1 MKFNVIC
8 GTPRS
13 GSTLL
18 CNILNQNPRFHAS
31 STSCVAQAVR
41 TLSNLWSNSPEIKS
55 ELINDKE
62 ATEARMVSA
71 ARALVEAWYEGSADV
86 VFDKGRLWNHSP
98 LVLAQLFPESHQFVC
113 IRDLREILASIE
125 KQHAKNPMLDEAQNP
140 LELTTFNRADRLFS
154 PQGIVGSHIVGVEDL
169 MRRKL
174 PNVHIIQYE
183 TLVQNPKLVLDSI
196 YTVLREDGYEH
207 DFTNVEKTSTDVDG
221 LYLNKFPHEGGGEV
235 KPPENDWRDHVPMD
249 IAGLIMQR
257 FQAFNQAFGYQP
269 LQQPQ
274 Q

>member
-18 CNILNQNPRFHAS
+18 CNILNQNPNFHAS

-41 TLSNLWSNSPEIKS
+41 ALSNLWSNSPEIKS
-55 ELINDKE
+55 DLINDKD
-62 ATEARMVSA
+62 ATEKRISRS
-71 ARALVEAWYEGSADV
+71 ARALVEAWYKGKEGV

-98 LVLAQLFPESHQFVC
+98 LVLKQLFPDAHQFVC

-125 KQHAKNPMLDEAQNP
+125 KQHAQNPMLDEAENP
-140 LELTTFNRADRLFS
+140 LELTTYNRADRMFA

-169 MRRKL
+169 MRRRL

-183 TLVQNPKLVLDSI
+183 TLVKNPKIVLDSI
-196 YTVLREDGYEH
+196 YTVLEEDSYEH

-221 LYLNKFPHEGGGEV
+221 LYLGKFPHEGSGEV
-235 KPPENDWRDHVPMD
+235 KPPENDWRDHVPVE
-249 IAGLIMQR
+249 IAGLLMQR
-257 FQAFNQAFGYQP
+257 FQAFNQAFGYLPAQ
-269 LQQPQ
+269 
-274 Q
+274 

>member
-18 CNILNQNPRFHAS
+18 CNILNQNPLFKAS
-31 STSCVAQAVR
+31 STSCLAQSVR
-41 TLSNLWSNSPEIKS
+41 SLSNLWSNSPEVKS
-55 ELINDKE
+55 DLIGDKE
-62 ATEARMVSA
+62 GTEARLVRS
-71 ARALVEAWYEGSADV
+71 ARAMVEAWYGDSDAEV
-86 VFDKGRLWNHSP
+86 IFDKGRLWNHSP
-98 LVLAQLFPESHQFVC
+98 MVLKQLFPEAHQFVC

-154 PQGIVGSHIVGVEDL
+154 PQGIVGSQIIGVEDL

-183 TLVQNPKLVLDSI
+183 TLVQNPKLVIDSI
-196 YTVLREDGYEH
+196 YTVLGADAYEH
-207 DFTNVEKTSTDVDG
+207 DFSNVEKTATDVDG
-221 LYLNKFPHEGGGEV
+221 LYLGKFPHEGTGEV
-235 KPPENDWRDHVPMD
+235 KPPENDWRDHVPTD
-249 IAGLIMQR
+249 IAGLLMER
-257 FQAFNQAFGYQP
+257 FQAFNQAFGYRP
-269 LQQPQ
+269 LQQS
-274 Q
+274 